1 MKVIE
6 ELKVE
11 FERAFGDDFK
21 LEQFNVNNDTCQI
34 IDKCDRIWKADIDL
48 RKDEDYNFVKAV
60 INHKD
65 FFLSLYGFL
74 YYPHSIFKD
83 AKNEYVDVIDLK
95 FNHTSLFSSEK
106 GLDFN
111 VALKAY
117 YYDYKINLQ
126 FNIDYNWTDKTFSY
140 KIVGWTEEPKVFTLN
155 NDVQLFIN
163 NEGFEPYKVVFERK
177 DIDVSIFEPEM
188 AMALGRVACTVA

>member
-1 MKVIE
+1 MKYIE

-11 FERAFGDDFK
+11 FKNTFGDDFK
-21 LEQFNVNNDTCQI
+21 LEPFNVNSYRIVDN
-34 IDKCDRIWKADIDL
+34 CDCIWKADIDL
-48 RKDEDYNFVKAV
+48 REEEDYNFVKAV
-60 INHKD
+60 INHED

-74 YYPHSIFKD
+74 YNYHSIFKD
-83 AKNEYVDVIDLK
+83 AKNEYIDVIDHKLS
-95 FNHTSLFSSEK
+95 HTSLFSSEK

-111 VALKAY
+111 IALKAY

-126 FNIDYNWTDKTFSY
+126 FNIDYNWKDKTFSY
-140 KIVGWTEEPKVFTLN
+140 KIAGWTEEPKVFDLG
-155 NDVQLFIN
+155 NDLRLYIN

-188 AMALGRVACTVA
+188 TMALGRVACTVA